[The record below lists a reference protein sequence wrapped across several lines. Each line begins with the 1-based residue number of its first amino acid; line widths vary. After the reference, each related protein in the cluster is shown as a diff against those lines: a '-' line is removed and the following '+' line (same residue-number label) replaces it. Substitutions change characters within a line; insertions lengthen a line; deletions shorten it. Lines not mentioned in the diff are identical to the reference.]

1 MIDSGLVAIGLKIF
15 FFECIANI
23 HIVIPVIIIMR
34 MMTPL
39 IVPPIMAPVDPV
51 LLEVLAIVVVAKLMK
66 KMSIS
71 PLLMGYK
78 RQADSPIFLFTN
90 NF

>member
-1 MIDSGLVAIGLKIF
+1 
-15 FFECIANI
+15 
-23 HIVIPVIIIMR
+23 
-34 MMTPL
+34 MTPL

-51 LLEVLAIVVVAKLMK
+51 VLEVLAIVVAAKLMK

-90 NF
+90 NFLNPIKYHL